1 VKQTVLWHPVSPR
14 LIYMDTFL
22 FSISAITKERYTA
35 QAQALHPLQSVI
47 DLNSREVTDTKHPF
61 QDVIHLLEAPTGQSQ
76 LFGCDPGAFVV
87 TALGLHVQQT
97 DFMSLAFLIDPFG
110 C

>member
-1 VKQTVLWHPVSPR
+1 
-14 LIYMDTFL
+14 MDTFL

-35 QAQALHPLQSVI
+35 QVQASHPLQSVI
-47 DLNSREVTDTKHPF
+47 DLNSREVTDAKDPF
-61 QDVIHLLEAPTGQSQ
+61 QDVIHLLEAPRTGQSQ
-76 LFGCDPGAFVV
+76 LSDCDPGAFVV